1 METPAE
7 STPKADT
14 NTRKLRPEVERF
26 LERVVVPALVN
37 RYIKEL
43 KEGKNPLTTGS
54 VAGPKASLTDH
65 ENFHPERS
73 RGGAMSEE
81 ILDLL
86 DTNLIRLR
94 VDDREVRGN
103 YRGYVE
109 QLLILK
115 PQAGS
120 SVTKA
125 IQEANSLEE
134 LDSKLLPHFDV

>member
-14 NTRKLRPEVERF
+14 TTRKLRPEVERF
-26 LERVVVPALVN
+26 LERVVVPALVK

-54 VAGPKASLTDH
+54 VAEANASLTY
-65 ENFHPERS
+65 PAQTA
-73 RGGAMSEE
+73 GGEMSEE

-94 VDDREVRGN
+94 VDDKEVRGN

>member
-1 METPAE
+1 
-7 STPKADT
+7 
-14 NTRKLRPEVERF
+14 
-26 LERVVVPALVN
+26 
-37 RYIKEL
+37 
-43 KEGKNPLTTGS
+43 
-54 VAGPKASLTDH
+54 
-65 ENFHPERS
+65 
-73 RGGAMSEE
+73 MSEE

-86 DTNLIRLR
+86 DTNMIRLR
-94 VDDREVRGN
+94 VDDKEVRGN

-120 SVTKA
+120 SVTRA

>member
-1 METPAE
+1 MR
-7 STPKADT
+7 D
-14 NTRKLRPEVERF
+14 
-26 LERVVVPALVN
+26 
-37 RYIKEL
+37 
-43 KEGKNPLTTGS
+43 
-54 VAGPKASLTDH
+54 
-65 ENFHPERS
+65 
-73 RGGAMSEE
+73 E

-94 VDDREVRGN
+94 VDDKEVRGN

>member
-1 METPAE
+1 
-7 STPKADT
+7 
-14 NTRKLRPEVERF
+14 
-26 LERVVVPALVN
+26 
-37 RYIKEL
+37 
-43 KEGKNPLTTGS
+43 
-54 VAGPKASLTDH
+54 
-65 ENFHPERS
+65 
-73 RGGAMSEE
+73 MSDE

-94 VDDREVRGN
+94 VDDKEVRGN

>member
-14 NTRKLRPEVERF
+14 TTRKLRPEVERF
-26 LERVVVPALVN
+26 LERVVVPALVK

-54 VAGPKASLTDH
+54 VAEAKASLTY
-65 ENFHPERS
+65 PAQTA
-73 RGGAMSEE
+73 GGAMSDE

-94 VDDREVRGN
+94 VDDKEVRGN

-115 PQAGS
+115 PQAGD

-125 IQEANSLEE
+125 IKEANSLEE
-134 LDSKLLPHFDV
+134 LDSRLLPHFDV